1 MTQCPL
7 AVCTQDNSFLLLTM
21 DRYTQ
26 HDISVCNSAPYTTPP
41 PSNDLNIWDIYHIY
55 NHSIYNLRLFSH
67 SIHHY
72 TFSRYLVNLFLS
84 EPLVDMTE
92 FLTEFK
98 QLLVCH
104 GVGVGVLGVPLAL
117 LNGSFNRDLLFYLGV
132 MHLHHHLMQKFLL
145 TSPMPLR
152 SLLFFLLHLQS

>member
-7 AVCTQDNSFLLLTM
+7 AVYTQDNSFLSLTM

-26 HDISVCNSAPYTTPP
+26 HDISVCNSVPYTTHQ
-41 PSNDLNIWDIYHIY
+41 PSKGLNIWDIYYTY
-55 NHSIYNLRLFSH
+55 NHSIYNLRLFRS

-98 QLLVCH
+98 QLLVRH
-104 GVGVGVLGVPLAL
+104 GVGVGVLGVSLAL

-132 MHLHHHLMQKFLL
+132 MHLHHHLMQKFFL

-152 SLLFFLLHLQS
+152 SLLFFFLHLQS

>member
-1 MTQCPL
+1 MILVFAIQHLT
-7 AVCTQDNSFLLLTM
+7 LLPRLLRVLT
-21 DRYTQ
+21 YGT
-26 HDISVCNSAPYTTPP
+26 
-41 PSNDLNIWDIYHIY
+41 
-55 NHSIYNLRLFSH
+55 SITNTITLYNLRLFRS

-132 MHLHHHLMQKFLL
+132 MHLHHHLMQKFFL

-152 SLLFFLLHLQS
+152 SLLFFLLHLQSDLERNLILVS

>member
-1 MTQCPL
+1 MILVFAIQHL
-7 AVCTQDNSFLLLTM
+7 ALFPRLLRVLT
-21 DRYTQ
+21 YGTS
-26 HDISVCNSAPYTTPP
+26 IT
-41 PSNDLNIWDIYHIY
+41 HI
-55 NHSIYNLRLFSH
+55 ITLYNLRLFSH

-117 LNGSFNRDLLFYLGV
+117 LDGSFNRDLLFYLGV

-145 TSPMPLR
+145 STPMSLR
-152 SLLFFLLHLQS
+152 SLLFFLLHL

>member
-1 MTQCPL
+1 MILVFAIQYLT
-7 AVCTQDNSFLLLTM
+7 LLPRLLRVLT
-21 DRYTQ
+21 YGT
-26 HDISVCNSAPYTTPP
+26 
-41 PSNDLNIWDIYHIY
+41 
-55 NHSIYNLRLFSH
+55 SITNTITLYNLRLFCC

-92 FLTEFK
+92 FLAEFK

-132 MHLHHHLMQKFLL
+132 MHLHHHLMQKFFL
-145 TSPMPLR
+145 TAPMPLR
-152 SLLFFLLHLQS
+152 SLLFFFLQL

>member
-1 MTQCPL
+1 MILVFAIQHLTRL
-7 AVCTQDNSFLLLTM
+7 TSLLWILT
-21 DRYTQ
+21 YGT
-26 HDISVCNSAPYTTPP
+26 
-41 PSNDLNIWDIYHIY
+41 
-55 NHSIYNLRLFSH
+55 SITITITVYNLRLFSH

-72 TFSRYLVNLFLS
+72 TFRRYLVNLFLS

-132 MHLHHHLMQKFLL
+132 MHLHHHLMQKFFL
-145 TSPMPLR
+145 TPPMPIR
-152 SLLFFLLHLQS
+152 SLLFFLLHLQSDLEGNLILIS